1 MLRHIDAAW
10 DIRDGRQCV
19 GFFIVE
25 GEAESEVPEHWL
37 DAARQTIE
45 PDALKQSLPH
55 RSQDAR
61 TQIADAFLGVTTWQT
76 VCQRLSI
83 PEAVLIDGVV

>member
-25 GEAESEVPEHWL
+25 GDAESEVPEHDSTPRDERL
-37 DAARQTIE
+37 SRTLSRRASRIDRRMLE
-45 PDALKQSLPH
+45 PKSPTPFWGL
-55 RSQDAR
+55 R
-61 TQIADAFLGVTTWQT
+61 LGT

-83 PEAVLIDGVV
+83 PEAVLIDCVV